1 LEYQALTGL
10 TAGQLGMLI
19 LLVRQE
25 TGDVVRPGGRP
36 AAIGLAGSVK
46 MVVALMRRNLVQEI
60 AGEIFGCSQP
70 TVSRRRDRLRPVIGK
85 VLAGY
90 VPDPVQV
97 LGREGTVLVDGT
109 ICPVWDWSAIPDLY
123 SGKAGYC
130 GMNVQVAASL
140 SGNVVA
146 IGPHALHGARN
157 DAVAFDMSG
166 MKDLLEKARGEGN
179 SGGDLG
185 YIGVDG
191 ITIVPFRKPRGENL
205 LDWQKQFN
213 AVFSKIRAAVEHA
226 NATVKYWRML
236 SEEGGRYRCPITKYD
251 SMLAAI
257 TGLLFFS
264 QYYEELLNNPPGVT
278 VTQAHLSSSVALRV
292 PQILTATLGYGRKK
306 LP

>member
-10 TAGQLGMLI
+10 TPGQLGMLI

-25 TGDVVRPGGRP
+25 ISDVIRPGGRP
-36 AAIGLAGSVK
+36 AAVGLGDSVK
-46 MVVALMRRNLVQEI
+46 MVVALMRRNLVQEM
-60 AGEIFGCSQP
+60 AGEIFGCSQS
-70 TVSRRRDRLRPVIGK
+70 TVSRRWDLLRPVIRK

-97 LGREGTVLVDGT
+97 LGREGTVLADGT

-130 GMNVQVAASL
+130 GMNVQVAANL
-140 SGNVVA
+140 SGDVVA

-166 MKDLLEKARGEGN
+166 LKDLLEKSRGEGN

-185 YIGVDG
+185 YTGVGG
-191 ITIVPFRKPRGENL
+191 ITIVPFRKPRGDSL
-205 LDWQKQFN
+205 LDWQKHFN

-226 NATVKYWRML
+226 NATLKCWRML
-236 SEEGGRYRCPITKYD
+236 SEEGGRYRCPISKYD
-251 SMLAAI
+251 SMLATV

-264 QYYEELLNNPPGVT
+264 QYYEALLNNPPG
-278 VTQAHLSSSVALRV
+278 LRIIF
-292 PQILTATLGYGRKK
+292 PKDFIEI
-306 LP
+306 P

>member
-36 AAIGLAGSVK
+36 AVIGLADSVK
-46 MVVALMRRNLVQEI
+46 MVVALMRRNLVQQLAAET
-60 AGEIFGCSQP
+60 FGCSQP
-70 TVSRRRDRLRPVIGK
+70 TASRRWDLLRPAIGI
-85 VLAGY
+85 VLARY

-97 LGREGTVLVDGT
+97 LGREGTALVDGT

-140 SGNVVA
+140 NGDIAA

-157 DAVAFDMSG
+157 DAIAFEKSG
-166 MKDLLEKARGEGN
+166 LKDLLEKARGDGN
-179 SGGDLG
+179 NGADLG

-191 ITIVPFRKPRGENL
+191 ITIVPFRKPRGGEL

-226 NATVKYWRML
+226 NAKVKCWRML
-236 SEEGGRYRCPITKYD
+236 SEEGGRYRCPIGKYD
-251 SMLAAI
+251 SMLEAV

-264 QYYEELLNNPPGVT
+264 QYYEALLNNPPGPESPDSP
-278 VTQAHLSSSVALRV
+278 ASDALYA
-292 PQILTATLGYGRKK
+292 QNSTS
-306 LP
+306 